1 MAKRLVI
8 TISIVAVV
16 AAAAVTATQARWSG
30 GLGGRYGNSVGVPT
44 RVGVP
49 FSVGMIQLRAR
60 HRVRIESVRLHQPSV
75 GVAYLGAGVH
85 PANRGM
91 VGTARGFPPSFP
103 RVRMRRASGTVIP
116 AGTTL
121 LLVIGLRATHV
132 GGFRVRGVDLLYR
145 ERWHGIDIRR
155 KAHIGVEVD
164 GCAVRASA
172 RRIRCSPPQPI
183 F

>member
-16 AAAAVTATQARWSG
+16 AAAAVTATQARWSA

-75 GVAYLGAGVH
+75 GVAYLGAG
-85 PANRGM
+85 
-91 VGTARGFPPSFP
+91 
-103 RVRMRRASGTVIP
+103 GTVVP

>member
-1 MAKRLVI
+1 MIA
-8 TISIVAVV
+8 ISIAAAVL

-30 GLGGRYGNSVGVPT
+30 GLGGAYGNSVGVPT

-49 FSVGMIQLRAR
+49 FSVGMIELEAR
-60 HRVRIESVRLHQPSV
+60 HRVWIESVRLHHPSL
-75 GVAYLGAGVH
+75 GVVSLGAVVH
-85 PANRGM
+85 SPSRGM
-91 VGTARGFPPSFP
+91 VGTALGFPPSFP
-103 RVRMRRASGTVIP
+103 RVAMHRAGGAVIS
-116 AGTTL
+116 AGTTV
-121 LLVIGLRATHV
+121 LLVVGIRATHV

-172 RRIRCSPPQPI
+172 RGLRCSPPQPI
-183 F
+183 Y